1 MLHPADPWTVP
12 PSEKVAVTAVPASV
26 LTDLPMETVETR
38 DQVPNID
45 GWVLVVVGTVVAGTG
60 CGCVVHPATRA
71 AMIMTLIRRM
81 AA

>member
-1 MLHPADPWTVP
+1 
-12 PSEKVAVTAVPASV
+12 
-26 LTDLPMETVETR
+26 METVETR

>member
-1 MLHPADPWTVP
+1 
-12 PSEKVAVTAVPASV
+12 
-26 LTDLPMETVETR
+26 METVETR

-45 GWVLVVVGTVVAGTG
+45 GWMLVVSTVVAGTG